1 MLRVCENVLLVV
13 RSVAGPSTTFICGL
27 RLVLPSEDFMS
38 TFVFSVGPTAF
49 SMFLFSF
56 FCLFYLLFICLAIYV
71 YHYMQYVFVYQW
83 MCIGKVRASPII
95 NTDFMRLYYYT
106 IWWQYSFFIQLT
118 ITLNNII
125 TNLHEI
131 YI

>member
-1 MLRVCENVLLVV
+1 MLLVV

-49 SMFLFSF
+49 SMFFIFFLLLILFVVYLF
-56 FCLFYLLFICLAIYV
+56 GDLCLSLYV
-71 YHYMQYVFVYQW
+71 YVFVYQW